1 MFMKKKINKE
11 FIQKILDKLP
21 LETRKKII
29 DSHKQ
34 GKKVSIKIKS
44 KKNGVKSPYQKKKGE

>member
-1 MFMKKKINKE
+1 MKKKINKE